1 MTGFCVVVAPFD
13 LGRAPDE
20 SQEQVYDTAENNAG
34 FTTLTLEERQQLG
47 EALHGCT
54 GSFKR

>member
-1 MTGFCVVVAPFD
+1 MVVAPFD